1 MSYIENNLIDSV
13 RYMYMLVDSLI
24 KTNNI
29 IAASNNITL
38 RKVNVNS
45 NGFDKMYMDKDPID
59 DMLYQIIDQF
69 NERRTTTVKFYLI
82 LLKQNTTVLWWNGRM
97 RKMIIKLLVRTEN

>member
-13 RYMYMLVDSLI
+13 GYMYLVVDSLI

-38 RKVNVNS
+38 RKVNINS
-45 NGFDKMYMDKDPID
+45 NGFDKTYMDKDPID

-69 NERRTTTVKFYLI
+69 NERRATTVKFYLI
-82 LLKQNTTVLWWNGRM
+82 LLKQNTSIL
-97 RKMIIKLLVRTEN
+97 